1 MSLQLI
7 IFVKV
12 DVEQSVGRVPDYRPG
27 IRTCQFLSLPPP
39 SKTAVPLQRPH
50 SPVEPVLGNIPDMT
64 FRIYAPRSDGDK
76 GHNLPA
82 DMDKLGAGTSHECRV
97 ILREEGVNPC
107 AMEMDKV
114 DKMVVLRI
122 FHAVI

>member
-39 SKTAVPLQRPH
+39 RETAISLQRPH
-50 SPVEPVLGNIPDMT
+50 SPVEPVLGNIPDMAL
-64 FRIYAPRSDGDK
+64 RIHAPRPYGHK
-76 GHNLPA
+76 GHNLSA
-82 DMDKLGAGTSHECRV
+82 DRDKLGAGTRHESRV
-97 ILREEGVNPC
+97 ILGEEGVNPC
-107 AMEMDKV
+107 AVEMDKF
-114 DKMVVLRI
+114 DEMGVLRV
-122 FHAVI
+122 FHTVI